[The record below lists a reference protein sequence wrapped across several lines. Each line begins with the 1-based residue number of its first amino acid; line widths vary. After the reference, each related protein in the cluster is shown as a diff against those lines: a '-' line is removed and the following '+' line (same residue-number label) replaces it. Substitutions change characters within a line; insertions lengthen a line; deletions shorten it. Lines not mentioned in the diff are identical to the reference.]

1 MINQWA
7 TDDGKPLGAALLR
20 GLYHRHYWELPVK
33 EGNVILLVPSEL
45 DQELDHA
52 ALSAR
57 AEALAPRLGYSL
69 QALIKAI
76 RPAT

>member
-7 TDDGKPLGAALLR
+7 TDDGKPLGAAMFR

-33 EGNVILLVPSEL
+33 EGNVILIVPSEL
-45 DQELDHA
+45 DQELDVDG
-52 ALSAR
+52 LIAR
-57 AEALAPRLGYSL
+57 AEGLAPRLGYSL
-69 QALIKAI
+69 LSLIKAI

>member
-1 MINQWA
+1 
-7 TDDGKPLGAALLR
+7 
-20 GLYHRHYWELPVK
+20 VK

-45 DQELDHA
+45 DQELDLD

-69 QALIKAI
+69 QPLIKAI